1 MDFLEQPLETFTEAT
16 IQQALNEEAE
26 LTASIGN
33 VDREIEK
40 TQARLVEIKAR
51 FDESSRLTRSIGLT
65 RQERAEKLAAGQDH
79 SEVSEQ
85 ITSLQAQL
93 QSIQVDQE
101 ILEDEQ
107 NGLARVLEKLQKN
120 RIGLVASLDS
130 AQQDTK
136 AIRFCVAANEYNNK
150 AEKMGQLVDTVWELY
165 NGLPDKYSQLK
176 SSKLPRPKD
185 VWYSSIFTYIPILR
199 MDWSDKDVK
208 HAFVSRFR

>member
-1 MDFLEQPLETFTEAT
+1 MDFLEQPLETFSEST
-16 IQQALNEEAE
+16 IQQALSEEAE

-51 FDESSRLTRSIGLT
+51 FDEMARLTRTIGLT

-79 SEVSEQ
+79 ADVTGQ
-85 ITSLQAQL
+85 ITSLQVQL
-93 QSIQVDQE
+93 QDIQADQE

-107 NGLARVLEKLQKN
+107 SGLLNVLEKLQKK
-120 RIGLVASLDS
+120 RIGLVASVDS

-136 AIRFCVAANEYNNK
+136 AIRFCAAANEYNSK
-150 AEKMGQLVDTVWELY
+150 AEKMGQLVDTVWKLY
-165 NGLPDKYSQLK
+165 NDLPDKYSQLK
-176 SSKLPRPKD
+176 NSKLPRPKD
-185 VWYSSIFTYIPILR
+185 VWYHSIFTYIPILR
-199 MDWSDKDVK
+199 MDWSDKEVK